1 MGFLEVLTLVF
12 IALKLMGMIDW
23 GWLTV
28 MSPMIFAFSMYFIML
43 ICFIVYSLKSDNNT
57 NNRLNRFGIKKR
69 KR

>member
-12 IALKLMGMIDW
+12 IALKLMGVIDW
-23 GWLTV
+23 GWIAV